1 MNDFPANPRSTG
13 DAPSGMNRALVI
25 GGSILA
31 VLTLV
36 IVVLAVIYPGFRE
49 ALRDFAVIILAL
61 FQLIGAIVMALV
73 AIALLY
79 AVKAI
84 DKSTRT
90 TLVPKLEEIS
100 VKLDDVLANTKSVS
114 ADLRKSTGEVST
126 TVSIIT
132 EEVVR
137 PAIRVSSY
145 VRGFQAVVQL
155 LGERLRAQATPTKH
169 TEHE

>member
-1 MNDFPANPRSTG
+1 MHDFPVNPRPASSEP
-13 DAPSGMNRALVI
+13 PSGLNRYLAI
-25 GGSILA
+25 GGGILA
-31 VLTLV
+31 VITIV
-36 IVVLAVIYPGFRE
+36 IIVLAIIYPGFRE

-100 VKLDDVLANTKSVS
+100 VKLDEVLANTKSVS
-114 ADLRKSTGEVST
+114 ADLKKSTGEVST

-132 EEVVR
+132 EEIVR

-145 VRGFQAVVQL
+145 VRGFQAVTAL
-155 LGERLRAQATPTKH
+155 LAERMRAALPSKTPDH
-169 TEHE
+169 D